1 MKHRPEPDIIRL
13 SNISENRFLTGQTE
27 FGVENESSPQK
38 TFSSLLFSSLL
49 FSSLLFSSLL
59 FSSAARA
66 AGEGSGRGPYV
77 QADLAYAYEHITHDY
92 PEPAGAKKGKIST
105 VSDYFRNIR
114 THSIHP
120 RVSVGYDFGGW
131 RIAADYARYR
141 KWNDSKYSVSI
152 KELKENKGENINVA
166 QYLKTENQENGSF
179 HAVSSLGLS
188 AVYDFKLNDKFKPY
202 IGARVAYGHIRHQ
215 HRSVEQETTIVTTY
229 LQSGKPSPII
239 RGPTP
244 KPAHQESNSI
254 RRVGLGVIAGVGFDI
269 TPNLTLDAGYR
280 YHNWGRLENTRFK
293 THEAS
298 LGVRYRF

>member
-1 MKHRPEPDIIRL
+1 MQPA
-13 SNISENRFLTGQTE
+13 
-27 FGVENESSPQK
+27 K
-38 TFSSLLFSSLL
+38 TFSFFFLLLL
-49 FSSLLFSSLL
+49 S
-59 FSSAARA
+59 SSAAQA
-66 AGEGSGRGPYV
+66 ASEGDGRGPYV
-77 QADLAYAYEHITHDY
+77 QADLAYAAERITHDY
-92 PEPAGAKKGKIST
+92 PEPTGAKKGKKIST

-141 KWNDSKYSVSI
+141 KWNNNKYSVNI
-152 KELKENKGENINVA
+152 ENVKKHDNGNRTDR
-166 QYLKTENQENGSF
+166 KTENQENGTF

-188 AVYDFKLNDKFKPY
+188 AIYDFQINDKFKPY
-202 IGARVAYGHIRHQ
+202 IGARVAYGHVRH
-215 HRSVEQETTIVTTY
+215 SIDSTKKTTEIVTTVGSNKAADTV
-229 LQSGKPSPII
+229 LIGISTQD
-239 RGPTP
+239 
-244 KPAHQESNSI
+244 AHHQSNSI

-269 TPNLTLDAGYR
+269 TPKLTLDAGYR

>member
-1 MKHRPEPDIIRL
+1 MQPAK
-13 SNISENRFLTGQTE
+13 N
-27 FGVENESSPQK
+27 
-38 TFSSLLFSSLL
+38 LL

-59 FSSAARA
+59 FSSAAQA
-66 AGEGSGRGPYV
+66 ASEDGGRGPYV
-77 QADLAYAYEHITHDY
+77 QADLAYAAERITHDY
-92 PEPAGAKKGKIST
+92 PEPTDPKKGKIST

-141 KWNDSKYSVSI
+141 KWNDNKYSVDI
-152 KELKENKGENINVA
+152 KELENKNKNKRD
-166 QYLKTENQENGSF
+166 LKTENQENGSF

-202 IGARVAYGHIRHQ
+202 IGARVAYGHVRH
-215 HRSVEQETTIVTTY
+215 SIDSTKKTAKILTSSY
-229 LQSGKPSPII
+229 GNGKP
-239 RGPTP
+239 TVYTEENTQN
-244 KPAHQESNSI
+244 AHRESDSI

-269 TPNLTLDAGYR
+269 TPKLTLDAGYR

-298 LGVRYRF
+298 LGMRYRF

>member
-1 MKHRPEPDIIRL
+1 MNPARKKP
-13 SNISENRFLTGQTE
+13 
-27 FGVENESSPQK
+27 
-38 TFSSLLFSSLL
+38 SSLL

-59 FSSAARA
+59 FSSAAQA
-66 AGEGSGRGPYV
+66 ASEGNGRGPYV
-77 QADLAYAYEHITHDY
+77 QADLAYAAERITHDY
-92 PEPAGAKKGKIST
+92 PKPTDPSKGKIST

-141 KWNDSKYSVSI
+141 KWNNSKYSVSI
-152 KELKENKGENINVA
+152 KKLQNQYNK
-166 QYLKTENQENGSF
+166 KTENQENGTF
-179 HAVSSLGLS
+179 HAASSLGLS

-202 IGARVAYGHIRHQ
+202 IGARVAYGHVRH
-215 HRSVEQETTIVTTY
+215 SIDSTKKITGLLTTTSTRGAEPGSYKVSTTP
-229 LQSGKPSPII
+229 G
-239 RGPTP
+239 
-244 KPAHQESNSI
+244 AHQESNSI

-269 TPNLTLDAGYR
+269 TPKLTLDAGYR

>member
-1 MKHRPEPDIIRL
+1 
-13 SNISENRFLTGQTE
+13 
-27 FGVENESSPQK
+27 
-38 TFSSLLFSSLL
+38 
-49 FSSLLFSSLL
+49 SLLFSSLL
-59 FSSAARA
+59 FSSAAQA
-66 AGEGSGRGPYV
+66 ASEDGGRGPYV

-92 PEPAGAKKGKIST
+92 PKPTGTKKGTTIST

-141 KWNDSKYSVSI
+141 KWNNNKYSVSI
-152 KELKENKGENINVA
+152 KELLRNKSNGNRTD
-166 QYLKTENQENGSF
+166 QKTENQENGTF

-188 AVYDFKLNDKFKPY
+188 AVYDFDTGSRFKPY
-202 IGARVAYGHIRHQ
+202 IGARVAYGHVRH
-215 HRSVEQETTIVTTY
+215 SIDSTKKTTEVTTILHGPDTTPTVY
-229 LQSGKPSPII
+229 PGKK
-239 RGPTP
+239 TQN
-244 KPAHQESNSI
+244 AHHQSNSI

-269 TPNLTLDAGYR
+269 TPKLTLDAGYR

-298 LGVRYRF
+298 LGMRYRF

>member
-1 MKHRPEPDIIRL
+1 
-13 SNISENRFLTGQTE
+13 T
-27 FGVENESSPQK
+27 
-38 TFSSLLFSSLL
+38 
-49 FSSLLFSSLL
+49 
-59 FSSAARA
+59 
-66 AGEGSGRGPYV
+66 
-77 QADLAYAYEHITHDY
+77 
-92 PEPAGAKKGKIST
+92 KKDKIST

-114 THSIHP
+114 THSVHP

-141 KWNDSKYSVSI
+141 KWNNNKYSVSI
-152 KELKENKGENINVA
+152 KELENNNNNKKK
-166 QYLKTENQENGSF
+166 KTENQENGSF

-202 IGARVAYGHIRHQ
+202 IGARVAYGHVRH
-215 HRSVEQETTIVTTY
+215 SISTKKTTEFLTVARNRVTVPGTY
-229 LQSGKPSPII
+229 KVST
-239 RGPTP
+239 TP
-244 KPAHQESNSI
+244 GAHQESNSI

>member
-1 MKHRPEPDIIRL
+1 M
-13 SNISENRFLTGQTE
+13 SESK
-27 FGVENESSPQK
+27 NESSPK
-38 TFSSLLFSSLL
+38 KLLFSSLL

-66 AGEGSGRGPYV
+66 ASEDGGRGPYV
-77 QADLAYAYEHITHDY
+77 QADLAYAAERITHDY

-152 KELKENKGENINVA
+152 KELENNNKK
-166 QYLKTENQENGSF
+166 KTENQENGSF

-202 IGARVAYGHIRHQ
+202 IGARVAYGHIRHSIDSTKKITAGAGGAGSPV
-215 HRSVEQETTIVTTY
+215 R
-229 LQSGKPSPII
+229 PSYKS
-239 RGPTP
+239 TQD
-244 KPAHQESNSI
+244 AHHQSNSI

-269 TPNLTLDAGYR
+269 TPKLTLDTGYR

>member
-1 MKHRPEPDIIRL
+1 MQPAKNL
-13 SNISENRFLTGQTE
+13 LF
-27 FGVENESSPQK
+27 SSLLFSSLL
-38 TFSSLLFSSLL
+38 FSSLLFSSLL

-59 FSSAARA
+59 FSSAAQA
-66 AGEGSGRGPYV
+66 ASEDNGRGPYV
-77 QADLAYAYEHITHDY
+77 QADLAYAYEHITRDY
-92 PEPAGAKKGKIST
+92 PDAAGANQGKKIST
-105 VSDYFRNIR
+105 VSDYFKNIR

-141 KWNDSKYSVSI
+141 KWNDNKYSVDI
-152 KELKENKGENINVA
+152 KELENKNQNKRD
-166 QYLKTENQENGSF
+166 LKTENQENGSF

-202 IGARVAYGHIRHQ
+202 IGARVAYGHVRH
-215 HRSVEQETTIVTTY
+215 SIDSTKKTTEFLTAAG
-229 LQSGKPSPII
+229 QDG
-239 RGPTP
+239 GAPTVYNNGSTQD
-244 KPAHQESNSI
+244 AHQESDSI
-254 RRVGLGVIAGVGFDI
+254 RRVGLGVIAGIGFDI
-269 TPNLTLDAGYR
+269 TPKLTLDTGYR

>member
-1 MKHRPEPDIIRL
+1 MNPAPK
-13 SNISENRFLTGQTE
+13 N
-27 FGVENESSPQK
+27 
-38 TFSSLLFSSLL
+38 FSSLLFSSLL

-66 AGEGSGRGPYV
+66 ASEGNGRGPYV

-92 PEPAGAKKGKIST
+92 PKPTDPSKGKIST

-141 KWNDSKYSVSI
+141 KWHNNKYSVNI
-152 KELKENKGENINVA
+152 KELGNRSKKK
-166 QYLKTENQENGSF
+166 KTENQENGSF

-202 IGARVAYGHIRHQ
+202 IGARVAYGHVRH
-215 HRSVEQETTIVTTY
+215 SISTKKTTEFLTVAGARVTVPGIYKVST
-229 LQSGKPSPII
+229 
-239 RGPTP
+239 TP
-244 KPAHQESNSI
+244 GAHQESNSI

>member
-1 MKHRPEPDIIRL
+1 M
-13 SNISENRFLTGQTE
+13 SESK
-27 FGVENESSPQK
+27 NESSPQK

-49 FSSLLFSSLL
+49 FSSLLFSS
-59 FSSAARA
+59 AAQA
-66 AGEGSGRGPYV
+66 ASEGNGRGPYV
-77 QADLAYAYEHITHDY
+77 QADLAYAAERITHDY
-92 PEPAGAKKGKIST
+92 PEPTGAKKGKKIST

-114 THSIHP
+114 THSVHP
-120 RVSVGYDFGGW
+120 RVSVGYDFGSW

-141 KWNDSKYSVSI
+141 KWNNSKYSVNI
-152 KELKENKGENINVA
+152 KRVKENNGSGKKLT
-166 QYLKTENQENGSF
+166 QDLKTENQENGSF

-202 IGARVAYGHIRHQ
+202 IGARVAYGHVRHSIDSTKKTTEFITSAGAPGGAPTVYPPHKNTQ
-215 HRSVEQETTIVTTY
+215 DDHRE
-229 LQSGKPSPII
+229 GD
-239 RGPTP
+239 
-244 KPAHQESNSI
+244 SI

-269 TPNLTLDAGYR
+269 TPKLTLDTGYR

>member
-1 MKHRPEPDIIRL
+1 MQPAK
-13 SNISENRFLTGQTE
+13 N
-27 FGVENESSPQK
+27 
-38 TFSSLLFSSLL
+38 LLFSSLL
-49 FSSLLFSSLL
+49 FSSLLFP
-59 FSSAARA
+59 SAAQA
-66 AGEGSGRGPYV
+66 ASEGNGRGPYV
-77 QADLAYAYEHITHDY
+77 QADLAYAAERITHDY
-92 PEPAGAKKGKIST
+92 PEPTGAKKGKIST

-120 RVSVGYDFGGW
+120 RVSVGYDFGSW

-141 KWNDSKYSVSI
+141 KWHNNKYSVSI
-152 KELKENKGENINVA
+152 KELGNRSKK
-166 QYLKTENQENGSF
+166 KTENQENGSF

-202 IGARVAYGHIRHQ
+202 IGARVAYGHVRHSIDSTKKITAGARGTRATV
-215 HRSVEQETTIVTTY
+215 RSPYKSTQDTH
-229 LQSGKPSPII
+229 
-239 RGPTP
+239 
-244 KPAHQESNSI
+244 HQSNSI
-254 RRVGLGVIAGVGFDI
+254 RRVGFGVIAGVGFDI

>member
-1 MKHRPEPDIIRL
+1 
-13 SNISENRFLTGQTE
+13 
-27 FGVENESSPQK
+27 
-38 TFSSLLFSSLL
+38 
-49 FSSLLFSSLL
+49 
-59 FSSAARA
+59 
-66 AGEGSGRGPYV
+66 
-77 QADLAYAYEHITHDY
+77 
-92 PEPAGAKKGKIST
+92 

-114 THSIHP
+114 THSVHP

-141 KWNDSKYSVSI
+141 KWNNNKYSVSI
-152 KELKENKGENINVA
+152 KELENNNNKKK
-166 QYLKTENQENGSF
+166 KTENQENGSF

-202 IGARVAYGHIRHQ
+202 IGARVAYGHVRH
-215 HRSVEQETTIVTTY
+215 SISTKKTTEFLTVARNRVTVPGTY
-229 LQSGKPSPII
+229 KVST
-239 RGPTP
+239 TP
-244 KPAHQESNSI
+244 GAHQESNSI

>member
-1 MKHRPEPDIIRL
+1 MELICIRPTK
-13 SNISENRFLTGQTE
+13 N
-27 FGVENESSPQK
+27 
-38 TFSSLLFSSLL
+38 FSSLL

-66 AGEGSGRGPYV
+66 AGEDHGRGPYV
-77 QADLAYAYEHITHDY
+77 QADLAYAAERITHDY
-92 PEPAGAKKGKIST
+92 PKPTGTSKNKIST

-141 KWNDSKYSVSI
+141 KWNNNKYSVNT
-152 KELKENKGENINVA
+152 KKVGEKNNGNTNVA
-166 QYLKTENQENGSF
+166 QYLKAENQENGTF
-179 HAVSSLGLS
+179 HAASSLGLS
-188 AVYDFKLNDKFKPY
+188 AVYDFDTGSRFKPY
-202 IGARVAYGHIRHQ
+202 AGVRVAYGHVKHQ
-215 HRSVEQETTIVTTY
+215 VRSVESKTTIV
-229 LQSGKPSPII
+229 LS
-239 RGPTP
+239 TP
-244 KPAHQESNSI
+244 KGVQTPGRHIQGPIPQPAYHESRSI
-254 RRVGLGVIAGVGFDI
+254 SSLGFGAVAGVGIDI

-298 LGVRYRF
+298 LGMRYRF

>member
-1 MKHRPEPDIIRL
+1 MHTADKKL
-13 SNISENRFLTGQTE
+13 L
-27 FGVENESSPQK
+27 
-38 TFSSLLFSSLL
+38 FSSLLFSSLL

-59 FSSAARA
+59 FPSAAQA
-66 AGEGSGRGPYV
+66 ASEDGGRGPYV
-77 QADLAYAYEHITHDY
+77 QADLAYAAERITHDY
-92 PEPAGAKKGKIST
+92 PEPTAQKKDTIST

-120 RVSVGYDFGGW
+120 RVSVGYDFGSW

-141 KWNDSKYSVSI
+141 KWNNSKYSVNI
-152 KELKENKGENINVA
+152 KNVRIREDNGNRIDR
-166 QYLKTENQENGSF
+166 KTENQENGSF

-202 IGARVAYGHIRHQ
+202 IGARVAYGHVRHSIDSTKKATEFLTVP
-215 HRSVEQETTIVTTY
+215 HGKNIKSTTY
-229 LQSGKPSPII
+229 DNISPQTQNAHHQSD
-239 RGPTP
+239 
-244 KPAHQESNSI
+244 SI

-269 TPNLTLDAGYR
+269 TPKLTLDAGYR

-298 LGVRYRF
+298 LGMRYRF

>member
-1 MKHRPEPDIIRL
+1 MQPAKNL
-13 SNISENRFLTGQTE
+13 L
-27 FGVENESSPQK
+27 
-38 TFSSLLFSSLL
+38 FSSLLFSSLL

-59 FSSAARA
+59 FSSAAQA
-66 AGEGSGRGPYV
+66 ASEGNGRGPYV
-77 QADLAYAYEHITHDY
+77 QADLAYAYEHITRDY
-92 PEPAGAKKGKIST
+92 PDAAGLEKGKKIST

-141 KWNDSKYSVSI
+141 KWNNNKYSVNTKLVKI
-152 KELKENKGENINVA
+152 GGDERLRNE
-166 QYLKTENQENGSF
+166 QTLKTEHQENGTF

-188 AVYDFKLNDKFKPY
+188 TIYDFDTGSRFKPY
-202 IGARVAYGHIRHQ
+202 IGMRVAYGHVKHQ
-215 HRSVEQETTIVTTY
+215 VHSVESKNTIVTSKQT
-229 LQSGKPSPII
+229 QSALLGGSV
-239 RGPTP
+239 PTGFVP
-244 KPAHQESNSI
+244 QPAYHESRSI
-254 RRVGLGVIAGVGFDI
+254 SSLGFGAVAGVGIDI

-298 LGVRYRF
+298 LGMRYRF

>member
-1 MKHRPEPDIIRL
+1 MNPAPK
-13 SNISENRFLTGQTE
+13 N
-27 FGVENESSPQK
+27 
-38 TFSSLLFSSLL
+38 FSSLLFSSLL
-49 FSSLLFSSLL
+49 FSSLLFP
-59 FSSAARA
+59 SAAQA
-66 AGEGSGRGPYV
+66 ASEGNGRGPYV
-77 QADLAYAYEHITHDY
+77 QADLAYAAERITHDY
-92 PEPAGAKKGKIST
+92 PEPTGTKKGTIST

-141 KWNDSKYSVSI
+141 KWNNSKYSVSI
-152 KELKENKGENINVA
+152 KELKNNNKK
-166 QYLKTENQENGSF
+166 KTENQENGSF

-202 IGARVAYGHIRHQ
+202 IGARVAYGHVRHSIDSTKKITAGAGGAGSPV
-215 HRSVEQETTIVTTY
+215 R
-229 LQSGKPSPII
+229 PSYKS
-239 RGPTP
+239 TQD
-244 KPAHQESNSI
+244 AHHQSNSI

-269 TPNLTLDAGYR
+269 TPKLTLDTGYR

>member
-1 MKHRPEPDIIRL
+1 MRSTK
-13 SNISENRFLTGQTE
+13 NF
-27 FGVENESSPQK
+27 SSLLFSSLL
-38 TFSSLLFSSLL
+38 FSSLLFSSLL

-59 FSSAARA
+59 FSSAAQA
-66 AGEGSGRGPYV
+66 ASEDGGRGPYV

-92 PEPAGAKKGKIST
+92 PEPTGTKKDKIST

-114 THSIHP
+114 THSVHP

-141 KWNDSKYSVSI
+141 KWNNNKYSVSI
-152 KELKENKGENINVA
+152 KELLRNKSNGNRTD
-166 QYLKTENQENGSF
+166 QKTENQENGTF

-188 AVYDFKLNDKFKPY
+188 AVYDFDTGSRFKPY
-202 IGARVAYGHIRHQ
+202 IGARVAYGHVRH
-215 HRSVEQETTIVTTY
+215 SIDSTKKTTEVTTILHGPDTTPTVY
-229 LQSGKPSPII
+229 PGKK
-239 RGPTP
+239 TQN
-244 KPAHQESNSI
+244 AHHQSNSI

-269 TPNLTLDAGYR
+269 TPKLTLDAGYR

-298 LGVRYRF
+298 LGMRYRF